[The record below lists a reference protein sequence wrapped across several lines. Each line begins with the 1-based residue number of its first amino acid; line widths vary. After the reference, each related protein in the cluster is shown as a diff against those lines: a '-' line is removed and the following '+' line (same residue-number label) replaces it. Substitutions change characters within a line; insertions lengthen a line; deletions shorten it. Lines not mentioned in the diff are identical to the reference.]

1 MGSLC
6 HCLSFYLNGSV
17 FYYDKINYL
26 FSIKK
31 TYPHFVFSWRR
42 RQSLCP
48 IFLLPPFHGSRA
60 VVRNNGT
67 KTKKTRNSRELR
79 VFCYLDEVNDY
90 LFKAWATSTAQATVQ
105 PTIGL
110 LPIPRKPIISTCAGT
125 DEDPANW
132 ASLCIRPMVSVIP

>member
-1 MGSLC
+1 MDSLC

-17 FYYDKINYL
+17 FYYDKNNYL

-42 RQSLCP
+42 RQSLCRN
-48 IFLLPPFHGSRA
+48 FLLPPFHGFRA

-67 KTKKTRNSRELR
+67 NTKTPQLAGATG
-79 VFCYLDEVNDY
+79 FYYLDEVNDY

-110 LPIPRKPIISTCAGT
+110 LPIPRKPIISTWAGT